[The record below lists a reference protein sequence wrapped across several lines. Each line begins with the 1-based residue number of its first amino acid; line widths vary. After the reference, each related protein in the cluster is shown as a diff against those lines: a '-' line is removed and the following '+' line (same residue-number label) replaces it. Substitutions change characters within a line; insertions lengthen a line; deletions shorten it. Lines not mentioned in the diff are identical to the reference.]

1 MRRVIRLVFAFLL
14 VAALPL
20 QGIAAVT
27 MTLCGSGQSAHHA
40 DSPAPSH
47 GVMAADQ
54 HADHGMHHHQHA
66 SAALADDDQA
76 ALHSPRVG
84 PDKQS
89 QSKCSVCASCC
100 SAAAVPSAAVAFDSV
115 VMAEFFA
122 PAASTG
128 APAFLTAGLERP
140 PRPFLA

>member
-14 VAALPL
+14 VAAIPL

-27 MTLCGSGQSAHHA
+27 MTLCGSGQSADHA

-47 GVMAADQ
+47 GAMAAHQ
-54 HADHGMHHHQHA
+54 HADHGMHHQHA
-66 SAALADDDQA
+66 SAALADDDQT
-76 ALHSPRVG
+76 ALRSPQVG

-100 SAAAVPSAAVAFDSV
+100 SAAAVPSPAVVFNSV